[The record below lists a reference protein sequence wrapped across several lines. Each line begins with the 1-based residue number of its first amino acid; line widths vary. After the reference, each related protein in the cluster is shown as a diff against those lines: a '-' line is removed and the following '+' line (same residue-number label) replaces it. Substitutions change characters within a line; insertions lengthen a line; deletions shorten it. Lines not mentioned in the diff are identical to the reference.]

1 MSENNELEKLIEN
14 FMDECQEDL
23 FALEQPFRD
32 IVLSKFTPEA
42 PKISLSFG
50 LYPANSNTFGI
61 SVNMFL
67 DKKKN

>member
-32 IVLSKFTPEA
+32 VVLSKFTPEA
-42 PKISLSFG
+42 PKISLGFG
-50 LYPANSNTFGI
+50 F
-61 SVNMFL
+61 
-67 DKKKN
+67 